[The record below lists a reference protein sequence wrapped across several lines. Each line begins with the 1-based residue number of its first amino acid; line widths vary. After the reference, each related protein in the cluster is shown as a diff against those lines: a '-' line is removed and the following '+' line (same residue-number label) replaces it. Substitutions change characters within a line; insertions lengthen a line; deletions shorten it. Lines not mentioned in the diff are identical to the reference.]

1 MLHFNSKKQTR
12 QTEKNVT
19 EKCTTTS
26 TTIIVAVVDG
36 LIVGDIFHLELSV
49 FVVYLTIFG

>member
-1 MLHFNSKKQTR
+1 MLHFSLKKKQIR
-12 QTEKNVT
+12 HTENVT

-26 TTIIVAVVDG
+26 TTIIVAVVDC
-36 LIVGDIFHLELSV
+36 LIVGDIFHLEISV